1 MGGEEGGGSPRKNDI
16 WSYEARREALLAIT
30 SSAATSTALRSCC
43 SFFSSTFFSL
53 SHIVVNNVF
62 KKSRLFV
69 LATHSF
75 ILLEFFLAKVRAKG
89 KKRNGPPQLQPDNT
103 IEHMYKRRDMS
114 FSWIVDQKNERV

>member
-1 MGGEEGGGSPRKNDI
+1 
-16 WSYEARREALLAIT
+16 
-30 SSAATSTALRSCC
+30 
-43 SFFSSTFFSL
+43 
-53 SHIVVNNVF
+53 
-62 KKSRLFV
+62 V

-89 KKRNGPPQLQPDNT
+89 KKRNGLPQLQPDNT